1 MKMANANLNKTLYDH
16 AARKYNMWLSLLS
29 KVYIVYVTGQT
40 TYQWKLIIIFK
51 FILFQS
57 WTLQFLLAHSNF
69 FFLYRYSYHSRHL
82 WILVRLPSPYLMKIS
97 KWLDQHI
104 FINNLSLTYIFF
116 NLFVFKCFLF
126 LILAPFLFFKSWSPT
141 QVKSLLVK
149 GKQQFLH

>member
-1 MKMANANLNKTLYDH
+1 MSLDKPHINESSS
-16 AARKYNMWLSLLS
+16 LS
-29 KVYIVYVTGQT
+29 
-40 TYQWKLIIIFK
+40 

-104 FINNLSLTYIFF
+104 FINNLSLTYIFY

-141 QVKSLLVK
+141 QVKVYWSRVNNSFFISSLRKLNMIY
-149 GKQQFLH
+149 L